1 MAKDVIVGSV
11 DNDSIIKEWEINDE
25 NVKIGIKK

>member
-1 MAKDVIVGSV
+1 MAKEVIVGSV